1 MFEFNLQTKPIP
13 PIFEQEMVWDFL
25 IIGGG
30 PAGLNAGLYAQRKG
44 LKVGILTKE
53 IGGQLHNTS
62 TVDNYLGI
70 PMLEGKDMSDVFLHH
85 VEQLGVPIH
94 HDARVIHLE
103 KQGPLFFL
111 SLENGT
117 VLKSKTVMLATGGQP
132 RKLNIPGEW
141 DYANKGVSYCTTCD
155 APFFKDKHV
164 IVAGGGNSA
173 AESVIDLAAWAS
185 HITVVHRSQWR
196 ADKVILDKF
205 ASIKNLT
212 IHLETQLLEVHGDQ
226 GLMTG
231 VKVFDKKTQETRI
244 IDADGLFV
252 EIGVIP
258 NSDLLENLVQ
268 RNERNEVIVDDM
280 MMTSLPGLFAAGD
293 VTQQP
298 FKQIVIAVADGAKAA
313 LAVQQYLIHH
323 T

>member
-1 MFEFNLQTKPIP
+1 MFDFNLQAKPIP
-13 PIFEQEMVWDFL
+13 PIFEQEMVWDLL

-44 LKVGILTKE
+44 LKVGVLTKE

-70 PMLEGKDMSDVFLHH
+70 PMLEGKDMSDIFLKH
-85 VEQLGVPIH
+85 VEQLDVPVHPEGKVTHI
-94 HDARVIHLE
+94 E
-103 KQGPLFFL
+103 KQGPLFFMT
-111 SLENGT
+111 LENGT
-117 VLKSKTVMLATGGQP
+117 VLKSKTVLYATGGQP
-132 RKLNIPGEW
+132 RKLNVPGEEEF
-141 DYANKGVSYCTTCD
+141 ANKGVSYCTTCD
-155 APFFKDKHV
+155 APFFKGKHV
-164 IVAGGGNSA
+164 VVAGGGNSA

-185 HITVVHRSQWR
+185 HITVIHRSQWR

-205 ASIKNLT
+205 TSIKNLT
-212 IHLETQLLEVHGDQ
+212 IHLDTQLLSVTGD
-226 GLMTG
+226 GIMKG
-231 VKVFDKKTQETRI
+231 VNVLDKKTGQERHI
-244 IDADGLFV
+244 AADGLFI

-258 NSDLLENLVQ
+258 NSWLIKDLVKV
-268 RNERNEVIVDDM
+268 NERDEILIDQT

-293 VTQQP
+293 VTNQP

-313 LAVQQYLIHH
+313 LAAQQYLIHH